1 MTGPA
6 PHSYQE
12 IQAKLMPMGRPM
24 NRKVLMITTVAILAI
39 GGTTTARAGV
49 VGPLPAVQATAH
61 SLDLVQQTRRIC
73 RRVLRCP
80 KFLQC
85 HMQEECYI
93 TSDYPPE
100 HNRR

>member
-1 MTGPA
+1 
-6 PHSYQE
+6 
-12 IQAKLMPMGRPM
+12 MGRLM
-24 NRKVLMITTVAILAI
+24 NRKVLMITTVAMLAI
-39 GGTTTARAGV
+39 GAAAATTSHAGV
-49 VGPLPAVQATAH
+49 VGPAPAVQTTAH
-61 SLDLVQQTRRIC
+61 SLDLVQKTRRIC
-73 RRVLRCP
+73 RKVLRCP

>member
-1 MTGPA
+1 
-6 PHSYQE
+6 
-12 IQAKLMPMGRPM
+12 MGRLM
-24 NRKVLMITTVAILAI
+24 IRKVLMITTVAMLAI
-39 GGTTTARAGV
+39 GGSGMAARAGV
-49 VGPLPAVQATAH
+49 VGPAPAVQTTAH
-61 SLDLVQQTRRIC
+61 SLDLVEKTRRIC
-73 RRVLRCP
+73 RKVLRCP

>member
-1 MTGPA
+1 
-6 PHSYQE
+6 
-12 IQAKLMPMGRPM
+12 MGRLM
-24 NRKVLMITTVAILAI
+24 NRKVLMITAMAMLAI
-39 GGTTTARAGV
+39 GASATSARAGV
-49 VGPLPAVQATAH
+49 VGPAPAVQTTAH

>member
-1 MTGPA
+1 MTGLA
-6 PHSYQE
+6 PHSYQA

-24 NRKVLMITTVAILAI
+24 NKVLMITTVAMLAI
-39 GGTTTARAGV
+39 GGATAARAGV
-49 VGPLPAVQATAH
+49 VGPVPAVQATAQ
-61 SLDLVQQTRRIC
+61 SLDLVQQARRIC